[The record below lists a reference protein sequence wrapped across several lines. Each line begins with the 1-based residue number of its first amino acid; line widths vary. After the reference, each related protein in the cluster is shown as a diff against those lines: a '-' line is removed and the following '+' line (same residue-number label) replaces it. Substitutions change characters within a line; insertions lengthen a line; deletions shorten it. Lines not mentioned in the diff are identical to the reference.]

1 MGPVLEI
8 WIERT
13 SKTTV
18 FVGLS
23 NYWQIDMNSSK
34 PKHLL
39 GVHCPCQVWAPGNV
53 NKTFLLLASFE
64 ADARLHLSSKS
75 QGGSSGAQGH
85 FLISSPVRLIALLPR
100 T

>member
-1 MGPVLEI
+1 MKDNFLCGSI
-8 WIERT
+8 
-13 SKTTV
+13 KY
-18 FVGLS
+18 
-23 NYWQIDMNSSK
+23 YWQIDMNSSK

-39 GVHCPCQVWAPGNV
+39 GVYCPCQVWVPGNV

-75 QGGSSGAQGH
+75 QGGSSGAQAQGH
-85 FLISSPVRLIALLPR
+85 FLISSPVWLIALLPR